1 MYCQPCGES
10 PSGKAQLRARE
21 DRQLQTSPAAAK
33 TAAQAAGLA
42 AIDLVCRLSDKARCD
57 PPNKTYQGLP
67 PLQTDEETNI
77 RDLSVLA
84 LPKAPKSITQIV
96 LGPGPLQR
104 HALAGL
110 FFQRLTIGGGSL
122 FEFCRPVLA
131 SSKIGKRIS
140 RFFEIFFTARPLAL
154 GETAWRGRTW
164 ARGDE
169 P

>member
-1 MYCQPCGES
+1 M
-10 PSGKAQLRARE
+10 
-21 DRQLQTSPAAAK
+21 
-33 TAAQAAGLA
+33 
-42 AIDLVCRLSDKARCD
+42 
-57 PPNKTYQGLP
+57 
-67 PLQTDEETNI
+67 QTDEETNI

-131 SSKIGKRIS
+131 SSKIGKRIFT
-140 RFFEIFFTARPLAL
+140 FFRNFFYGSALGARRDGSVRADLGARGRTMIGRLTGVATVDLPPEATMAGVPQLMLDTGGYPINSSAPQGDPAVRATTAERPLAL
-154 GETAWRGRTW
+154 
-164 ARGDE
+164 
-169 P
+169 

>member
-1 MYCQPCGES
+1 M
-10 PSGKAQLRARE
+10 
-21 DRQLQTSPAAAK
+21 
-33 TAAQAAGLA
+33 
-42 AIDLVCRLSDKARCD
+42 
-57 PPNKTYQGLP
+57 
-67 PLQTDEETNI
+67 QTDEETNI

-131 SSKIGKRIS
+131 SSKIGKRITQS
-140 RFFEIFFTARPLAL
+140 FTFFQNFFYGSALGVRRDGSARADLGARGRTMIGRLTGVATVDLPPEATMAGVPQLMLDTGGYPINSSAPQGDPAVRATTAERPLAL
-154 GETAWRGRTW
+154 
-164 ARGDE
+164 
-169 P
+169 

>member
-1 MYCQPCGES
+1 
-10 PSGKAQLRARE
+10 
-21 DRQLQTSPAAAK
+21 
-33 TAAQAAGLA
+33 
-42 AIDLVCRLSDKARCD
+42 
-57 PPNKTYQGLP
+57 
-67 PLQTDEETNI
+67 LQTDEETNI

-154 GETAWRGRTW
+154 GGTAWRGRTW